1 MLAFLHDSKRKD
13 SQAHELAAT
22 HRMHFAGTDTENE
35 PAREKSAPVRE
46 TRKKESFTSTPNKSI
61 SKSQTLAAP
70 AAKVYISRKT
80 SQQTV
85 TYAHVHTH
93 THTHKQKTNK
103 KTLIHKHK
111 LSHPD
116 GVALGCTYLLH
127 DGLQLLLTLQS
138 LPFLLADH
146 ITGWHL
152 VVSRARTST
161 RFTAWSGWLVDEGA
175 GLALPALSTH
185 HHWWGWA
192 THIINEGEQ
201 HTSQLMRVSNTHLN

>member
-1 MLAFLHDSKRKD
+1 
-13 SQAHELAAT
+13 
-22 HRMHFAGTDTENE
+22 MHFAGTDIENE
-35 PAREKSAPVRE
+35 PAREKRAPVRE
-46 TRKKESFTSTPNKSI
+46 PWKKESFTSLPNKST
-61 SKSQTLAAP
+61 SKSQTLATP
-70 AAKVYISRKT
+70 AAKVYIQKNIST
-80 SQQTV
+80 NCHTC
-85 TYAHVHTH
+85 THTH
-93 THTHKQKTNK
+93 THTDKNK

-161 RFTAWSGWLVDEGA
+161 RFTAWSCRLVDEGA

-185 HHWWGWA
+185 HH
-192 THIINEGEQ
+192 
-201 HTSQLMRVSNTHLN
+201 